1 MPLIESLPRECRRR
15 EVAEAHLRLCA
26 LLLMYSSVPG
36 RGVVYLRTTAYR
48 VPVQR
53 LLDDM
58 AGLTG
63 EDKRGLM
70 QKFMKAV
77 GEVVAELK
85 KELGGVASAENLR
98 RALLRRL
105 LEELR
110 KLA

>member
-1 MPLIESLPRECRRR
+1 MPLVESLLGECKRR
-15 EVAEAHLRLCA
+15 EVAEARLRLCA
-26 LLLMYSSVPG
+26 LLLMYSSVP
-36 RGVVYLRTTAYR
+36 RVGVVYLRTTAYR

-53 LLDDM
+53 LLEDM

-63 EDKRGLM
+63 RDKRGLM

-77 GEVVAELK
+77 GEAVAELK

>member
-1 MPLIESLPRECRRR
+1 MPLIESLLGECKRR
-15 EVAEAHLRLCA
+15 EVAEAHLRLCT
-26 LLLMYSSVPG
+26 LLLMYKSLPG
-36 RGVVYLRTTAYR
+36 RGAVYLRPTAYR

-63 EDKRGLM
+63 GDKRDLM

-77 GEVVAELK
+77 GEAVAELK

-98 RALLRRL
+98 RALLWRL

>member
-1 MPLIESLPRECRRR
+1 MPLIESLLGECRRR

-48 VPVQR
+48 VPVQK

-63 EDKRGLM
+63 GTRE
-70 QKFMKAV
+70 
-77 GEVVAELK
+77 
-85 KELGGVASAENLR
+85 ASCR
-98 RALLRRL
+98 SS
-105 LEELR
+105 
-110 KLA
+110 

>member
-1 MPLIESLPRECRRR
+1 MPLLDSLLGECRRR

-53 LLDDM
+53 LLENM

-63 EDKRGLM
+63 EDERVLM

-77 GEVVAELK
+77 GETVAELK
-85 KELGGVASAENLR
+85 REVGGVASAENLR

>member
-1 MPLIESLPRECRRR
+1 MPLVDSFLEACRRR

-26 LLLMYSSVPG
+26 LLLMYSHVPG
-36 RGVVYLRTTAYR
+36 RGVAYLRTTAYR

-53 LLDDM
+53 LLENM

-63 EDKRGLM
+63 KDKRGLM

-85 KELGGVASAENLR
+85 REVGGVASAENLR

>member
-1 MPLIESLPRECRRR
+1 M
-15 EVAEAHLRLCA
+15 AEAHLRLCA
-26 LLLMYSSVPG
+26 LLLMYSHTPR
-36 RGVVYLRTTAYR
+36 RGVVYLRPTAYR

-53 LLDDM
+53 LLDDIT
-58 AGLTG
+58 GLTG
-63 EDKRGLM
+63 EDKRVLM

-77 GEVVAELK
+77 GEAVAELK
-85 KELGGVASAENLR
+85 REVGGVASAENLR

>member
-1 MPLIESLPRECRRR
+1 MPLIESLLEECKRR
-15 EVAEAHLRLCA
+15 EVAEAHLSLCA
-26 LLLMYSSVPG
+26 LLLMYISVPR
-36 RGVVYLRTTAYR
+36 RGVAYLRTTAYR

-53 LLDDM
+53 LLEDM

-63 EDKRGLM
+63 EDKRVLM
-70 QKFMKAV
+70 QRFMKAV
-77 GEVVAELK
+77 GEAVAELK
-85 KELGGVASAENLR
+85 REMGGVASAENLR